1 MSERPNDQGRELHG
15 NEPRT
20 TIVVRPSRWG
30 RIAMFAALAV
40 LVLFALAVAAVWI
53 QRRPI
58 ATHYL
63 KREFERRGVQ
73 ASYQLD
79 KVGFRTQQVSNL
91 VIGDPRHPDLIAK
104 HAIIQMRLKLD
115 GNFQV

>member
-1 MSERPNDQGRELHG
+1 
-15 NEPRT
+15 
-20 TIVVRPSRWG
+20 
-30 RIAMFAALAV
+30 MFAALAV

-73 ASYQLD
+73 ASYHLD

-91 VIGDPRHPDLIAK
+91 VIGDPGHPDLIAK
-104 HAIIQMRLKLD
+104 HESSRC
-115 GNFQV
+115 G